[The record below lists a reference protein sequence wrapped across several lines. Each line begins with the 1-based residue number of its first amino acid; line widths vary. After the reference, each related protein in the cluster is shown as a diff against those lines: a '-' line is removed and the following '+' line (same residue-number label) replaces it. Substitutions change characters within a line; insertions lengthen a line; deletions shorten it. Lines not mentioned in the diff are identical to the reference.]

1 MVASTAARAS
11 TALVV
16 SEGAAV
22 SAVMSRMQPSAVCM
36 ISADIVAVDLR
47 TALRRR
53 ALDSPMLR
61 AALRLPVM

>member
-36 ISADIVAVDLR
+36 VSADIMAVDLH

-53 ALDSPMLR
+53 TPDSPMFR
-61 AALRLPVM
+61 AALGPPVM